1 MRNRR
6 HGRRSGLQPPV
17 TPERTHGY
25 QPVSGDRR
33 IRERL
38 GEGSPR
44 GHGDGFARPSLQGS
58 GGVLRGAALPAA
70 QPPARVGRPGRGGP
84 SDPAAAVPGKRTP
97 NPDPPF
103 RWRGGERQRPGL
115 LSPRGLGGPSCR
127 CFLSYYLK
135 TKFHRLKPKELEISE
150 YPFLSPN

>member
-44 GHGDGFARPSLQGS
+44 GRGDGFARPSLQES
-58 GGVLRGAALPAA
+58 GGVLRGASLPAA
-70 QPPARVGRPGRGGP
+70 QPPARAGRPGRGGP

-97 NPDPPF
+97 SPTRPSDGAGASG
-103 RWRGGERQRPGL
+103 RGREGSARGGFGVQAAGVSFPIIL
-115 LSPRGLGGPSCR
+115 KLSS
-127 CFLSYYLK
+127 
-135 TKFHRLKPKELEISE
+135 TV
-150 YPFLSPN
+150 

>member
-44 GHGDGFARPSLQGS
+44 GRGDGFARPSLQGS

-70 QPPARVGRPGRGGP
+70 QPLARVGRPGRGGP

-97 NPDPPF
+97 SPDPPF
-103 RWRGGERQRPGL
+103 RWRGGERQGPGR
-115 LSPRGLGGPSCR
+115 LSPRGLGVQAAGISFPIILK
-127 CFLSYYLK
+127 LSS
-135 TKFHRLKPKELEISE
+135 TV
-150 YPFLSPN
+150 